1 MAALLSV
8 NPTLNTTRKRR
19 VQNLAE
25 YFNTCENCLSH
36 VFSLSLQAQA
46 LPHHHPLTSASL
58 SAPDTEEKQDVFINT
73 FSLHTQTLVTP
84 LKGHCRCITPLKE
97 PH

>member
-8 NPTLNTTRKRR
+8 DPVLNTTRKRR
-19 VQNLAE
+19 VQNPAE
-25 YFNTCENCLSH
+25 YFKTFQARIVEVTS
-36 VFSLSLQAQA
+36 SLSLQA
-46 LPHHHPLTSASL
+46 HHPLTSASL

-84 LKGHCRCITPLKE
+84 LKE